1 MITLD
6 NFENFVPYK
15 ILMRGEEY
23 YDTDAVSELEET
35 SPGEWTAT
43 VEGTDDYNVEISMNG
58 KEVESWYCDC
68 PYDGEICKHVVA
80 ALLAI
85 RDNNKRVSRS
95 AFSKMRIVTKEEEV
109 VQPNV
114 DIKQLLS
121 FISPQEIS
129 TFISEYASTNPEFK
143 AAFLKRFIFKE
154 SSSTS
159 KGKDYRMEIQK
170 IFNSFGDSKKSRYHN
185 RYNDYSRDWE
195 TVFNQMDIYL
205 KKADFFLSL
214 GDMDSTIAIALQTL
228 RSIGENYEDEL
239 LYIDD
244 DDDFGTSLYCE
255 HAGGLLMKVVG
266 HPKTTQKQ
274 KTDILQELRQ
284 IAEIST
290 YRNYGIYDIDELM
303 MQINFSIQPQ
313 KKPWN

>member
-1 MITLD
+1 
-6 NFENFVPYK
+6 
-15 ILMRGEEY
+15 
-23 YDTDAVSELEET
+23 
-35 SPGEWTAT
+35 
-43 VEGTDDYNVEISMNG
+43 
-58 KEVESWYCDC
+58 
-68 PYDGEICKHVVA
+68 
-80 ALLAI
+80 
-85 RDNNKRVSRS
+85 
-95 AFSKMRIVTKEEEV
+95 MRIVTKEEEV

-214 GDMDSTIAIALQTL
+214 GDMDSTIAIKHFVLSVRIMRMNYYILTMMMTLALPFIV
-228 RSIGENYEDEL
+228 S
-239 LYIDD
+239 
-244 DDDFGTSLYCE
+244 
-255 HAGGLLMKVVG
+255 M
-266 HPKTTQKQ
+266 
-274 KTDILQELRQ
+274 QEVY
-284 IAEIST
+284 S
-290 YRNYGIYDIDELM
+290 
-303 MQINFSIQPQ
+303 
-313 KKPWN
+313 